1 MLGLATVV
9 LTIGAI
15 LWPHCVLGFV
25 LPSQIGVLLLV
36 SHPTTGALLQQV
48 PHSTQI
54 FPGVVAPHREA
65 FLRTAWM
72 MQYLAARVM
81 IKCVVVPPNSNN
93 VLFTAAQYDFFHG
106 IVAPIILAWRGY
118 QLVPKFYS
126 TNWCNGNTWI
136 FVVPMFV
143 GVCADVYQQYRHN
156 DVVDTVHLLT
166 VELSGMLMAFA
177 FTLGFRQYIPMSV
190 VYVGA
195 ALCVWSIIQRGITT
209 MLANT

>member
-1 MLGLATVV
+1 MLGIATVV

-15 LWPHCVLGFV
+15 LWPHFVLLFL
-25 LPSQIGVLLLV
+25 LPSQICVLLLV
-36 SHPTTGALLQQV
+36 SHATTGALLQQV

-72 MQYLAARVM
+72 MQYLAARII
-81 IKCVVVPPNSNN
+81 IKCVPQSNN
-93 VLFTAAQYDFFHG
+93 VFTAAQYDYFDA
-106 IVAPIILAWRGY
+106 ILAPIILAWRGY
-118 QLVPKFYS
+118 PLVPKFYS

-143 GVCADVYQQYRHN
+143 GVCADAYQQYRYN

-166 VELSGMLMAFA
+166 VELSGLLMAFA

-209 MLANT
+209 MLAHM